1 MAITLINPGTKILS
15 VHGLEGGSEEVIFIT
30 SDGVYKME
38 HILDCCESVNIEDIC
53 GDVKDLVDATIIH
66 FEERSGETSKDEED
80 EHGEYGD
87 SCTYTFYDI
96 QTDKGCV
103 NIRWFGTSNGYYSEI
118 PQFNKLNTKHVLIGH
133 NESTMTA
140 YAELNYNGSIEKLIV
155 IKDYSGKYAAGKTMW
170 FNSNHH
176 VVLAEN

>member
-15 VHGLEGGSEEVIFIT
+15 VHGLEEGSEEVIFIT

-38 HILDCCESVNIEDIC
+38 HIQDCCESVNIEDIC
-53 GDVKDLVDATIIH
+53 GDVEDLVDATIIH
-66 FEERSGETSKDEED
+66 FEERGGKTPAEDLGE
-80 EHGEYGD
+80 

-103 NIRWFGTSNGYYSEI
+103 NIRWFGTSNGYYSET
-118 PQFNKLNTKHVLIGH
+118 PSFEKLNTKHVLVGH
-133 NESTMTA
+133 NGSTMTA
-140 YAELNYNGSIEKLIV
+140 YAELDYDNSIEKLIV
-155 IKDYSGKYAAGKTMW
+155 IQDYSGKYNAGRTLW
-170 FNSNHH
+170 FTPSYH